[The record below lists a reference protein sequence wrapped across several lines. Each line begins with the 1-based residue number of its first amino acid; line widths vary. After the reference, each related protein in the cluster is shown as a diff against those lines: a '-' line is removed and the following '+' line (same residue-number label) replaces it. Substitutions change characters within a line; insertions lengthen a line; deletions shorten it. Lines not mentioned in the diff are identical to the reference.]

1 MNPHLWQV
9 ASSHGWGFSWL
20 SKAAPGPTAEPR
32 LVDRG
37 LGQGGKSILPPS
49 SAPITFRECRL
60 GKFSMWYKNRCS
72 APPDAFAR
80 PLDRRGHT
88 LPSSIQASGQLLL
101 GQGSY
106 KGHPNCS

>member
-32 LVDRG
+32 LVDTG

-49 SAPITFRECRL
+49 SAPINSESAAL
-60 GKFSMWYKNRCS
+60 GSLACGTRTG
-72 APPDAFAR
+72 A
-80 PLDRRGHT
+80 
-88 LPSSIQASGQLLL
+88 QLLRMPL
-101 GQGSY
+101 QD
-106 KGHPNCS
+106 P